1 MYGIIKGNLRLF
13 GSPYGKSK
21 RGGQT
26 QRGGKP
32 CPCAASNFPC
42 GQKGIYA
49 MSKILVLAEKP
60 SVGREIARVLGCR
73 QSGNGCLIGPQY
85 IVTWA
90 LGHLVELAQPE
101 AYADQYKTWSLDA
114 LPMMPEKME
123 LKVIPQT
130 SKQYSEV
137 KKLLHDPQVSSLVI
151 ATDAGREGEL
161 VARWILQKA
170 GFHKPIQ
177 RLWIS
182 SQTDRAI
189 RDGFAHLKD
198 GKEYVNLYQSAQSR
212 AEADWLV
219 GLNVTRALTCKH
231 NAQLSAGRVQT
242 PTLAMIVR
250 REKEIRRFTPRD
262 YYNVRADLGTFFA
275 TWHDGNHQTALF
287 DRENAQAIVN
297 KIKGRTFRIIEVKKT
312 DKSIPPP
319 MLYDLTELQRD
330 ASKQYQYSPKQ
341 TLNIMQRLYENHKAL
356 TYPRTDS
363 RYLSAD
369 IVPTLAE
376 RLRAVS
382 FGEFAP
388 LSGEVLKSR
397 RSIHKACVNNAKVS
411 DHHAIIPTEERANL
425 LSMNNDE
432 KRIYLMVVKRFLMC
446 FFPDY
451 QYRKITAELEAAGE
465 RFSSSGREV
474 VAQGWKR
481 VQSIRDEE
489 EDEEQALPSF
499 RQGEQFP
506 CKNTLLKELKTSP
519 PSRYT
524 ESTLLSAME
533 NPSQFIEDKRMKEYI
548 GGGLGTPATR
558 ADIIE
563 KLFSSF
569 YVEKR
574 GTSIVPTSK
583 GIQLINLVPQD
594 LKEPLLTAQWE
605 RRLEAISK
613 GAESKGAFLS
623 EIRTYTKVLVKNVA
637 DSDLTYVHD
646 NMTREICPE
655 CGKYLLSVNSKK
667 GKMLVCQDRNCGYR
681 RNVMMQTRM
690 RCPNCHK
697 NMELYGEGDSR
708 TYVCRCGFRQKADK
722 LLAEKKNQK
731 GASKQ
736 EVRRYLNQLK
746 KEEPGTGAFA
756 AAWAKMLEEK
766 GK

>member
-1 MYGIIKGNLRLF
+1 
-13 GSPYGKSK
+13 
-21 RGGQT
+21 
-26 QRGGKP
+26 
-32 CPCAASNFPC
+32 
-42 GQKGIYA
+42 
-49 MSKILVLAEKP
+49 MSKTLVLAEKP

-73 QSGNGCLIGPQY
+73 QSGNGCLIGPRY

-101 AYADQYKTWSLDA
+101 TYGDQYKTWSLET

-123 LKVIPQT
+123 LTVIPQT
-130 SKQYSEV
+130 SKQYSAV

-189 RDGFAHLKD
+189 RDGFAHLRD
-198 GKEYVNLYQSAQSR
+198 GRDYINLYQSAQSR

-250 REKEIRRFTPRD
+250 REEEIRRFTPKN
-262 YYNVRADLGTFFA
+262 YYNVRADLGPFFA
-275 TWHDGNHQTALF
+275 AWHDANRQTALF
-287 DRENAQAIVN
+287 DKQKAQDIVD
-297 KIKGRTFRIIEVKKT
+297 KIKGQTFRITQVKKT
-312 DKSIPPP
+312 DKSTPPP

-363 RYLSAD
+363 RYLTAD
-369 IVPTLAE
+369 IVPTLPE
-376 RLRAVS
+376 RLRAIS
-382 FGEFAP
+382 FGEFSP
-388 LSGEVLKSR
+388 LVSEVLR
-397 RSIHKACVNNAKVS
+397 NNRTIYKACVNNAKVS
-411 DHHAIIPTEERANL
+411 DHHAIIPTEERVNL
-425 LSMNNDE
+425 INMNNDE

-446 FFPDY
+446 FFPHY
-451 QYRKITAELEAAGE
+451 QYRTITAELEAAGE
-465 RFSSSGREV
+465 RFSASGREEINL
-474 VAQGWKR
+474 GFKR
-481 VQSIRDEE
+481 VQNIRDEE
-489 EDEEQALPSF
+489 EDEEQVLPSF
-499 RQGEQFP
+499 RQGDRYS

-519 PSRYT
+519 PARYT
-524 ESTLLSAME
+524 EATLLSAME
-533 NPSQFIEDKRMKEYI
+533 NPSQFIEDKQMKEYI

-569 YVEKR
+569 YVEKQ

-583 GIQLINLVPQD
+583 GMQLINLVPQD
-594 LKEPLLTAQWE
+594 LKEPLLTAKWE
-605 RRLEAISK
+605 RRLEAISR
-613 GAESKGAFLS
+613 GAENKGAFLS
-623 EIRTYTKVLVKNVA
+623 EIRSYTRVLVKNVA
-637 DSDLTYVHD
+637 GSDVKYVHD
-646 NMTREICPE
+646 NITREICPE
-655 CGKYLLSVNSKK
+655 CGKFLLMVNSKK
-667 GKMLVCQDRNCGYR
+667 GKMLVCQDRECGYR

-697 NMELYGEGDSR
+697 SMELYGEGDNR

-722 LLAEKKNQK
+722 MFAEKKNQK

-736 EVRRYLNQLK
+736 EVRRYLNQQK
-746 KEEPGTGAFA
+746 KDESGTGAFA
-756 AAWAKMLEEK
+756 AAWAKMLEEQ